1 MLKAAVEGKFREA
14 FGARLRTVY
23 LSQTQGF
30 LSDHCV
36 FVFVLSQGLVQSGR
50 ISCQCN
56 FIAEKLELRE
66 IRKIGR

>member
-36 FVFVLSQGLVQSGR
+36 FVLSQGLVQSGR

-56 FIAEKLELRE
+56 FIAERLELRE